1 MFGAFRQS
9 ARRLARSENSATL
22 ETKSA
27 GSTAL
32 KREAKKNPEL
42 YVGALNLGALDA
54 DKREARLTIRPTSTT
69 SQEKVEIAPNSM
81 PWQRGHEDSEQVS
94 KYKYHPGGN
103 KKAAPMDAPSALNSV
118 VIGPITMPKRL
129 HDRFNKYGKDDW

>member
-9 ARRLARSENSATL
+9 ARRLAQSGNSATL

-42 YVGALNLGALDA
+42 YLLLCVMGGAAILAGYNLSS
-54 DKREARLTIRPTSTT
+54 RPTSAT

-81 PWQRGHEDSEQVS
+81 PWQRGHEDSERVS

-103 KKAAPMDAPSALNSV
+103 KKAEPMDAPSALNSV
-118 VIGPITMPKRL
+118 IIGPVTMPKRL
-129 HDRFNKYGKDDW
+129 HDKFNKYGKDDW